1 MAGRGR
7 GRATSS
13 FTQEQLQMMGC
24 AGKDLQTIDRTLA
37 PPPLFPMLATKPVAL
52 DNSSERQYKV
62 LWKEDFIGYLRD
74 SPYFTKTKTPEQK
87 VQRYSDA
94 YIDVLEDTSKS
105 RQKGEFLWDTMPA
118 ELRPSAKRLRKREGQ
133 RVVVKT
139 EGKKVKAVD
148 IVAKLNQLERQEQT
162 EERTKMTKIKEE
174 PESENEEEQED
185 PEMEDEEMDDENDYG
200 NNYFDNG
207 EAFNEEDDNLDDGP
221 IY

>member
-1 MAGRGR
+1 MGGRGR

-13 FTQEQLQMMGC
+13 FTQEQLQTLGC
-24 AGKDLQTIDRTLA
+24 VGKDLQTIDRTLV
-37 PPPLFPMLATKPVAL
+37 PPPLFPMLPTKPVAL
-52 DNSSERQYKV
+52 DSSSERQYKV

-74 SPYFTKTKTPEQK
+74 SPYFTKTKNLEQK

-94 YIDVLEDTSKS
+94 YINVLEDTSKS

-118 ELRPSAKRLRKREGQ
+118 ELRPSAKRLKKRVAQDE
-133 RVVVKT
+133 VPKT
-139 EGKKVKAVD
+139 SKKPKTMD
-148 IVAKLNQLERQEQT
+148 IVAKLNQLEKLEQT
-162 EERTKMTKIKEE
+162 EKTKIKEE
-174 PESENEEEQED
+174 PESDNENPEEDAE
-185 PEMEDEEMDDENDYG
+185 PEEFDEEMDDENDYG